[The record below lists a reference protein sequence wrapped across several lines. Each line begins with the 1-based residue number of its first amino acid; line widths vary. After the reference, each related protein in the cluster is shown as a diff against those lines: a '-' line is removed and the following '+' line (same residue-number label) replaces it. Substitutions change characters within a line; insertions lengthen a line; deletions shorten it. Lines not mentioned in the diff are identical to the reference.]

1 MRLSK
6 NELSFLSK
14 IYGNTNPLNL
24 FSNSGASL
32 QGREEKLLE
41 DKGVLIGGKPAPEA
55 HKLLRLASDPQRCTR
70 LILKDG
76 DYLVEKYAYKT
87 DEGSVLV
94 ENDGGEVLFSTMEE
108 INEVLF
114 QLSQWVGISDFK
126 TFDIHVTLA
135 DHELL
140 VFLAMADIGREKE
153 LLSYLGQEVEKEIPF
168 SRIREQLEDPRPGSL
183 TSILTGH
190 YNYSIPG
197 IEDTKNILDRLI
209 SANIAGFQA
218 GKSKAGY
225 FLLGA
230 YEEFTEKYL
239 IPQVVVMLETFNRI
253 GEKELV
259 GAGVLCIWAGM
270 REILSLV
277 FREGVI
283 ELTSISGRQLLTMME
298 EFLNC
303 PDVS

>member
-1 MRLSK
+1 MRLTK

-14 IYGNTNPLNL
+14 IYENTNPLNL
-24 FSNSGASL
+24 FSSSSASL
-32 QGREEKLLE
+32 QGNEEKLLE
-41 DKGVLIGGKPAPEA
+41 EKGVLKGGKPAPEA
-55 HKLLRLASDPQRCTR
+55 HKLLRLAADPQRCTR

-76 DYLVEKYAYKT
+76 DYLVEKYAYRV
-87 DEGSVLV
+87 DEDYVLM
-94 ENDGGEVLFSTMEE
+94 ENDGGEVLFSPKEKM
-108 INEVLF
+108 NEVLF

-126 TFDIHVTLA
+126 TFDIHETLS
-135 DHELL
+135 DDELL
-140 VFLAMADIGREKE
+140 IFFAMADIQREKE
-153 LLSYLGQEVEKEIPF
+153 LLSYLGQEAENEIPF

-209 SANIAGFQA
+209 VAKIADFQA
-218 GKSKAGY
+218 GKPKAGY
-225 FLLGA
+225 FLVGA
-230 YEEFTEKYL
+230 CEEFTEKFL
-239 IPQVVVMLETFNRI
+239 IPQVVVMLETFNCI
-253 GEKELV
+253 EEKKLV

-277 FREGVI
+277 FREGATEI
-283 ELTSISGRQLLTMME
+283 TSISGRQLLTMME
-298 EFLNC
+298 DFLNC